1 MALVVLLAV
10 VGGAFA
16 LLAWVGPRKLYW
28 ALGAWIHRDPQANE
42 PSDAAYT
49 VQRFGYIALSAAS
62 FVGAFSTAHW
72 QGMFTSEEARVRQAV
87 EKAAERME
95 EADVTSGGSANSA
108 TGRYNSQVQSA
119 VRQASP
125 HDLEL
130 VATHVSGEQ
139 YTVTTAAGEHP
150 FCLVVRASSQDVYVP
165 GAEGS
170 TSTTSYLKLSVS
182 AREGACS

>member
-10 VGGAFA
+10 VGDAFA
-16 LLAWVGPRKLYW
+16 LLTWVGPRQLYW
-28 ALGAWIHRDPQANE
+28 AFGAWAHRDPQANE

-49 VQRFGYIALSAAS
+49 VQRFGYIALSATS
-62 FVGAFSTAHW
+62 FVGALSTAHW
-72 QGMFTSEEARVRQAV
+72 QGTFTSEEARVRQAV

-182 AREGACS
+182 AREGACG